1 VVSSKNHLP
10 VSNREPIY
18 VYTHCAIV
26 TNRRGKK
33 NQKGPMS
40 EMGIKDPKREMH
52 NKKQKKGPEAEMGS
66 KGAKKS

>member
-1 VVSSKNHLP
+1 
-10 VSNREPIY
+10 
-18 VYTHCAIV
+18 
-26 TNRRGKK
+26 
-33 NQKGPMS
+33 MS